1 MRNILDKIYYSFYK
15 VEKKLFPYG
24 KKGGYSGAIMINMI
38 TNIEIGISL
47 LLAGLTSLLFK
58 NYGIER
64 LIVLML
70 SAISFYFVLA
80 YLEKRIWK
88 EPSEEEL
95 RKLSKDGINVIGWS
109 VLGLFMSISS
119 FLFSIS
125 INFEFNLIKK
135 LPDFLILLTHPFF

>member
-1 MRNILDKIYYSFYK
+1 MLQKIRNILDKIYYSFYK

-70 SAISFYFVLA
+70 SAIGFYFVLA

-119 FLFSIS
+119 FLFSIAC
-125 INFEFNLIKK
+125 I
-135 LPDFLILLTHPFF
+135 LILIFY

>member
-15 VEKKLFPYG
+15 VEKKLFPNG
-24 KKGGYSGAIMINMI
+24 MKGGYSGAIMINMI

-70 SAISFYFVLA
+70 SAIGFYFVLA

-119 FLFSIS
+119 FLFSIAC
-125 INFEFNLIKK
+125 ILNLIFYGDK
-135 LPDFLILLTHPFF
+135 F

>member
-70 SAISFYFVLA
+70 SAIGFYFVLA

-95 RKLSKDGINVIGWS
+95 RKLSKDGINVTGWF

-119 FLFSIS
+119 FLFSIAC
-125 INFEFNLIKK
+125 I
-135 LPDFLILLTHPFF
+135 LILIFYGDKF